1 MTLSN
6 ISTAFLKTHLN
17 LTFSRLFCFQTQNSI
32 KNEHC
37 CGALRDW
44 TKALAWS
51 KAVALWINSCFCNQI
66 SSIDQK
72 VIGEG
77 GKERKKEEGEGKK
90 GKRKKNE
97 IRNLPKCCIFPI
109 DRWPSVRCQFWLQ
122 REHTNSQRSHY
133 AVSVLIV
140 NSVNEVNLIN
150 FRTGSHMTFSSIFL
164 LTSKTSI
171 SSPKIGRN
179 EWQSLITSTIWSQ
192 G

>member
-1 MTLSN
+1 MTLTN
-6 ISTAFLKTHLN
+6 ISIDFLKTHLN

-44 TKALAWS
+44 TKTRAWS
-51 KAVALWINSCFCNQI
+51 KAVALWINSCLCNQI

-72 VIGEG
+72 V
-77 GKERKKEEGEGKK
+77 KEEEEKEEGKKKKEKKKGRGKK
-90 GKRKKNE
+90 Q

-133 AVSVLIV
+133 AVSALIV